1 MFSRISTALQQL
13 LKKIQLQKTNTT
25 MKKYILTIMLFS
37 LGFAGYAQVGIGT
50 ASPTLTL
57 EVVGANDNGAV
68 TGVDGVLVPRVNDAD
83 MSTATDGTVDGQMVY
98 NTVAKKFY
106 YWNATAWTV
115 VGGVAASTFRTET
128 GNSISD
134 ADIGNYVICTS
145 GNPVFDL
152 DNLTLTAGAKI
163 TFIDSSSGNIGFTST
178 LGNIGINT
186 RNVQVTAGGS
196 MVWICDGTSWYLL
209 SH

>member
-1 MFSRISTALQQL
+1 
-13 LKKIQLQKTNTT
+13 

-68 TGVDGVLVPRVNDAD
+68 TGVDGVLVPRVNDTD

-106 YWNATAWTV
+106 YWNGTAWIAVGGSANSTAFGVDYSNAYTGSANQTDYSAVTENAIYV
-115 VGGVAASTFRTET
+115 VGTGAPASLMITLPDATLNINRVITVTASGQSLLFTNADGSGVGATTTAML
-128 GNSISD
+128 ISD
-134 ADIGNYVICTS
+134 GTIWRLIRGN
-145 GNPVFDL
+145 
-152 DNLTLTAGAKI
+152 
-163 TFIDSSSGNIGFTST
+163 
-178 LGNIGINT
+178 
-186 RNVQVTAGGS
+186 GS
-196 MVWICDGTSWYLL
+196 
-209 SH
+209 

>member
-1 MFSRISTALQQL
+1 
-13 LKKIQLQKTNTT
+13 

-68 TGVDGVLVPRVNDAD
+68 TGVDGVLVPRVNNTD
-83 MSTATDGTVDGQMVY
+83 MSSATAGTKEGQMVY

-106 YWNATAWTV
+106 YWNGTAWTV
-115 VGGVAASTFRTET
+115 VGGLATSTFRTES

-134 ADIGNYVICTS
+134 ADIGNYVICT
-145 GNPVFDL
+145 GPAPQFDL
-152 DNLTLTAGAKI
+152 DNITLTAGAKI
-163 TFIDSSSGNIGFTST
+163 TFIDSSSGNIGFTSA
-178 LGNIGINT
+178 LGNIGVNT
-186 RNVQVTAGGS
+186 RTNQATAGGS
-196 MVWICDGTSWYLL
+196 MVWICDGVSWYLL

>member
-1 MFSRISTALQQL
+1 
-13 LKKIQLQKTNTT
+13 

-68 TGVDGVLVPRVNDAD
+68 TGADGVLVPRVNDAD

-115 VGGVAASTFRTET
+115 VGAPVISSIAATSQTPTYAGETVILDNNIT
-128 GNSISD
+128 GNVFTLPDPTSSTYANKIIYYKNNSVDYGVPRSKTFVTYVPVNNTTCIQNRGFVLYSD
-134 ADIGNYVICTS
+134 STNWYVV
-145 GNPVFDL
+145 G
-152 DNLTLTAGAKI
+152 
-163 TFIDSSSGNIGFTST
+163 GF
-178 LGNIGINT
+178 
-186 RNVQVTAGGS
+186 
-196 MVWICDGTSWYLL
+196 
-209 SH
+209 

>member
-1 MFSRISTALQQL
+1 
-13 LKKIQLQKTNTT
+13 

-68 TGVDGVLVPRVNDAD
+68 TGVDGVLVPRVNNTD
-83 MSTATDGTVDGQMVY
+83 MSSATAGTKEGQMVY

-106 YWNATAWTV
+106 YWNGTAWTV
-115 VGGVAASTFRTET
+115 VGGLATSTFRTES

-134 ADIGNYVICTS
+134 ADIGNYVICT
-145 GNPVFDL
+145 GPAPQFDL
-152 DNLTLTAGAKI
+152 DNITLTAGAKI
-163 TFIDSSSGNIGFTST
+163 TFIDSSSGNIGFTSA
-178 LGNIGINT
+178 LGNIGVNT
-186 RNVQVTAGGS
+186 RTIQTSAGGS
-196 MVWICDGTSWYLL
+196 MVWICDGVSWYLL

>member
-1 MFSRISTALQQL
+1 
-13 LKKIQLQKTNTT
+13 

-68 TGVDGVLVPRVNDAD
+68 TGADGVLVPRVNDAD